1 VRSSDMADQ
10 EEVQKVVNALA
21 EHVGCPQCDTRLRF
35 GDLECPHCGV
45 DLDDHLRSFAET
57 LLDALHE

>member
-1 VRSSDMADQ
+1 MADQ

-21 EHVGCPQCDTRLRF
+21 EHVGCPQCETRLRF

-45 DLDDHLRSFAET
+45 DLEDHLRGWAGR
-57 LLDALHE
+57 LLDALQE